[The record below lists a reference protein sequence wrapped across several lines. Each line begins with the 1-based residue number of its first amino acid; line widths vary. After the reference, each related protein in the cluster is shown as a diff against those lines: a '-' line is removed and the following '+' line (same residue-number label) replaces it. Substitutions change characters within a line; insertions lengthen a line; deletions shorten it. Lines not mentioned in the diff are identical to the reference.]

1 MFSRVSLFSDGS
13 VHFSPDSKRVAYI
26 AFPKSLNRFVKVMV
40 VDGVAGKEHD
50 DIEFIPR
57 IFSPDSKHA
66 VYTAKIGAK
75 QNLII
80 DGIEGPLFNRIDYF
94 HFSPDGKHIA
104 YSGVSGNGTVTVCDG
119 KEIAKGAVVFSPDW
133 QHTAYL
139 ASKGWG
145 GWMVV
150 HDGKEGLRHTV
161 GETWRTQLFFS
172 PDSQRLA
179 YRTSQAREIEFVVVD
194 GVQSIPY
201 RLVELGNP
209 IFSPDSKHF
218 AYWAAPASGKWHV
231 FVDRAYSEPYDE
243 PVFGSKLVFDGPDT
257 LHALAVRGGEMLRVE
272 IKILA
277 PDDEAKSSTP

>member
-1 MFSRVSLFSDGS
+1 MDSVQFSPDSRRVLHEAYRGGDSFVVVDGIEGPMFSRVSLFSDGS

-40 VDGVAGKEHD
+40 VDGVPGKEYD

-75 QNLII
+75 QNLVI

-104 YSGVSGNGTVTVCDG
+104 YSGVSGNGIVTVCDG
-119 KEIAKGAVVFSPDW
+119 KEVAKGAVVFSPDW

-145 GWMVV
+145 DGW
-150 HDGKEGLRHTV
+150 LSTTV
-161 GETWRTQLFFS
+161 RRG
-172 PDSQRLA
+172 
-179 YRTSQAREIEFVVVD
+179 
-194 GVQSIPY
+194 
-201 RLVELGNP
+201 
-209 IFSPDSKHF
+209 F
-218 AYWAAPASGKWHV
+218 AI
-231 FVDRAYSEPYDE
+231 R
-243 PVFGSKLVFDGPDT
+243 
-257 LHALAVRGGEMLRVE
+257 
-272 IKILA
+272 
-277 PDDEAKSSTP
+277 